1 MRYRRQKDNVR
12 WLNMVKENMAENKS
26 LCTGTVPGNL
36 LEPQLVLSYHPD
48 HPEGYDMGTQ
58 PLISQPL
65 ISRVPSCNVQWDEP
79 QAPPA
84 RPRYNEE

>member
-1 MRYRRQKDNVR
+1 MRYGRQKDNVR
-12 WLNMVKENMAENKS
+12 WLNMVKENTAENKS

-36 LEPQLVLSYHPD
+36 LEPQLVSYHPD

-58 PLISQPL
+58 PLKSH
-65 ISRVPSCNVQWDEP
+65 VPSCNVQWDEP

-84 RPRYNEE
+84 GPRLQ